1 MAGKA
6 TTPVPSVWTRE
17 RTAPD
22 QPALSRAAIVRE
34 AVVML
39 DAEGIEALSMRKLG
53 ARLGAGATSLY
64 RHVATK
70 DELME
75 LAVDEVAAEIVVP
88 PADRAD
94 RAAGDGDWRAAAAEA
109 AGSFRATSLR
119 HPWLSSVLG
128 QAGLA
133 YLGPN
138 LMAFSERLAALF
150 TAAGFPEP
158 SRAIDTLL
166 SYVIGMSTTEA
177 AWLTTVAR
185 SGETEAE
192 FIARLMPAAQQVA
205 ADHGH
210 LADAYEKAAVQAAVD
225 PVALRDAKFAYGLDV
240 VLDGLALRL
249 K

>member
-1 MAGKA
+1 MAA
-6 TTPVPSVWTRE
+6 RTNPIPSVWARQQP
-17 RTAPD
+17 APD

-34 AVVML
+34 AIAML

-53 ARLGAGATSLY
+53 ARLNAGATSLY

-88 PADRAD
+88 SPDFIRAD
-94 RAAGDGDWRAAAAEA
+94 PEADSPDWRAATTEA
-109 AGSFRATSLR
+109 ARSFRATALR

-138 LMAFSERLAALF
+138 LMSFAERLAALF

-158 SRAIDTLL
+158 SRAIDTVL

-185 SGETEAE
+185 SGETEAA
-192 FIARLMPAAQQVA
+192 FIARLMPAAQQA
-205 ADHGH
+205 AAGHDH
-210 LADAYEKAAVQAAVD
+210 LADAYAEPPAVD
-225 PVALRDAKFAYGLDV
+225 PVEIRETKFAYGLEV
-240 VLDGLALRL
+240 VLDGLSLRL
-249 K
+249 PR

>member
-1 MAGKA
+1 MAA
-6 TTPVPSVWTRE
+6 RTNPIPSVWARRQPE
-17 RTAPD
+17 PD

-34 AVVML
+34 AIAML
-39 DAEGIEALSMRKLG
+39 DADGIDALSMRKLA
-53 ARLGAGATSLY
+53 ARLNAGATSLY

-75 LAVDEVAAEIVVP
+75 LAVDEVFGEMALP
-88 PADRAD
+88 
-94 RAAGDGDWRAAAAEA
+94 AAGSPDWRAAAAEA
-109 AGSFRATSLR
+109 AEGFRATALR

-138 LMAFSERLAALF
+138 LLAFSERLGALF

-158 SRAIDTLL
+158 ARAIETLL
-166 SYVIGMSTTEA
+166 AFVIGMSTTEA

-192 FIARLMPAAQQVA
+192 FIARLMPAALEATADYAHLSGAYTA
-205 ADHGH
+205 A
-210 LADAYEKAAVQAAVD
+210 AAIPD
-225 PVALRDAKFAYGLDV
+225 PVEIRNSKFCYGLEV

-249 K
+249 PR